1 MINKLNIPTGIP
13 FVLTLDKDN
22 LKAKGQTKF
31 LADDETVKKA
41 TEKVA
46 KISMKWKKSP
56 KSHAALE
63 KVAKNFN
70 VLKKGP

>member
-13 FVLTLDKDN
+13 FVLTLDKDT

-46 KISMKWKKSP
+46 KISMK
-56 KSHAALE
+56 
-63 KVAKNFN
+63 
-70 VLKKGP
+70 